1 MYSLFIYEAVW
12 KHLPNLWYF
21 FWCFFKVLCFLLIN
35 FNSLFIYTYS
45 VSVSSVNNWNG
56 FLFLHDWQQNYS
68 YPEATVSGKWTC
80 KIFPYMSIT
89 VMLQLMDF
97 FSKNFANHF
106 SQRYILSEQHIVST
120 VLFCCIFRC
129 LDIYFI
135 NFANKFSRKWKN
147 FLSEKCWFL
156 FYTLRCDSAW
166 Y

>member
-1 MYSLFIYEAVW
+1 MCPQFQYNCSSDNVTFERY
-12 KHLPNLWYF
+12 P
-21 FWCFFKVLCFLLIN
+21 
-35 FNSLFIYTYS
+35 SLFIYTYS

-68 YPEATVSGKWTC
+68 YPETTVSGKWTC

-106 SQRYILSEQHIVST
+106 SQRYILPEQHIVST